1 MAGLLGDI
9 YSYGDTLKRKVNGLL
24 ADPRG
29 TLEQF
34 VGQIGDQANQT
45 SDLMNQ
51 AGWMPI
57 AKTNATKEQQAMA
70 RALLA
75 EQGSQMGM
83 AGTIN
88 VSMKPNSTW
97 LSAQSENGMVGGH
110 VKDGALHISHANL
123 DESARGM
130 GEGSSLYKALIDK
143 AHKDGL
149 KVFSDSTVELPAVRV
164 YESLGRN
171 GYDVRRLPGGL
182 LDDGSAYGSG
192 ASNPAF
198 EIFPQTRQ

>member
-1 MAGLLGDI
+1 MAGLLGDV
-9 YSYGDTLKRKVNGLL
+9 YSYIDSKKRGLL
-24 ADPRG
+24 DAVQNPGDA
-29 TLEQF
+29 LSQF
-34 VGQIGDQANQT
+34 VGNLGDNQNRL
-45 SDLMNQ
+45 SGLMND

-57 AKTNATKEQQAMA
+57 AKSNATPQQSALA

-75 EQGSQMGM
+75 EQGAQMGM

-97 LSAQSENGMVGGH
+97 LSAQSDNGIVGGH
-110 VKDGALHISHANL
+110 VRDGALHISHANL

-130 GEGSSLYKALIDK
+130 GEGSNLYKALIDK

-171 GYDVRRLPGGL
+171 GYDVRRLPGDL

-192 ASNPAF
+192 ATNPAF
-198 EIFPQTRQ
+198 EILPQARQ